1 MRGSR
6 LTMSDTEQNE
16 AMEQQI
22 AGALERRPRVAV
34 PAGFAARV
42 AQAMTPGPS
51 PYRAP
56 HRAPRA
62 VKTVAAVAAVLLAA
76 ALFVLAPHAG
86 PSFSNVGFDVELLV
100 LAELGAVAWVL
111 GRMQA
116 GSL

>member
-56 HRAPRA
+56 RA
-62 VKTVAAVAAVLLAA
+62 VKT
-76 ALFVLAPHAG
+76 VLAPHAG

>member
-56 HRAPRA
+56 RA

-86 PSFSNVGFDVELLV
+86 PSFSNLGFDVELLV